1 MNKCFDNAISI
12 LWREIKISCGRRKKS
27 SCYVQNCW
35 VGWVKMIIT
44 MMQLVQQ
51 SMLMIQPPV
60 ILHLYSCTTRYRGPS
75 CRGVAPRSTIDNPQ
89 LVPVLD
95 IVVTVII
102 MLSAP
107 TLFILQSLRE
117 APAPKWIPAVISPNS
132 IYLYV

>member
-1 MNKCFDNAISI
+1 MEHYTARF
-12 LWREIKISCGRRKKS
+12 
-27 SCYVQNCW
+27 
-35 VGWVKMIIT
+35 
-44 MMQLVQQ
+44 
-51 SMLMIQPPV
+51 
-60 ILHLYSCTTRYRGPS
+60 
-75 CRGVAPRSTIDNPQ
+75 TIDNPQ

-107 TLFILQSLRE
+107 TLCILQSLRE